1 MAPVSA
7 PAKPSKPVAADPC
20 TVTLLAIDD
29 DPRILDLISEILS
42 AEGLLII
49 TTTDPLH
56 GLDLVR
62 SRHPQIVLLDLMMP
76 TINGMGLLD
85 QILALDPGA
94 NVILITGHYSID
106 SAVEAIQKGARD
118 YLPKP
123 IPRDRLTRLVKDLM
137 DEARAQHRTLQLERS
152 LLDAY
157 QFEGIIGRSPTMQ
170 EVFARI
176 QRVAPHFQNL
186 LITGATGTGKELVAR
201 AIHRRSPVAAGRFL
215 VSNCSAIVETLFE
228 SELFGHVKGAF
239 TGAVQD
245 KVGSFEYANDG
256 VLLLDEIGE
265 MPLTVQ
271 AKLLR
276 VLQNQEIQRVGS
288 PAIRKVS
295 VKVIAATHRDLRAMV
310 AEKTFREDL
319 FYRLSMI
326 DIHLPSLAERKE
338 DLPLLERHF
347 LERFAGQYQ
356 KPIRGLTR
364 RAQAQLGAHCWPGNI
379 RELENVLGNACMMSE
394 GSYIDICDLPQYVLG
409 SATEA
414 APADSESVALDELQW
429 RHAMRTLDRTGGNKA
444 LAAKILG
451 ISRST
456 LYRLIGSREAGRP

>member
-7 PAKPSKPVAADPC
+7 LSTPSKPVAPDPC

-29 DPRILDLISEILS
+29 DPRILDLISETLS
-42 AEGLLII
+42 AEGLLIV

-62 SRHPQIVLLDLMMP
+62 SRHPQIILLDLMMP
-76 TINGMGLLD
+76 TVNGMQLLD
-85 QILALDPGA
+85 RILSLDPGA

-123 IPRDRLTRLVKDLM
+123 LPRDRLTRLVKDLT
-137 DEARAQHRTLQLERS
+137 DEARTQHRTLQLERS

-157 QFEGIIGRSPTMQ
+157 QFEGIIGRSAAMQ

-201 AIHRRSPVAAGRFL
+201 AVHRRSPVASGRFL
-215 VSNCSAIVETLFE
+215 VCNCSAIVETLFE

-245 KVGSFEYANDG
+245 KVGLFEYANDG

-288 PAIRKVS
+288 PAVRRVS

-310 AEKTFREDL
+310 VEKTFREDL

-364 RAQAQLGAHCWPGNI
+364 RAQAQLGVHGWPGNI

-394 GSYIDICDLPQYVLG
+394 GSYIDVCDLPQYLLG

-414 APADSESVALDELQW
+414 APGDSESVPLDELQW
-429 RHAMRTLDRTGGNKA
+429 RHAMRMLDRTGGNKA

-456 LYRLIGSREAGRP
+456 LYRLIGSREAKRA